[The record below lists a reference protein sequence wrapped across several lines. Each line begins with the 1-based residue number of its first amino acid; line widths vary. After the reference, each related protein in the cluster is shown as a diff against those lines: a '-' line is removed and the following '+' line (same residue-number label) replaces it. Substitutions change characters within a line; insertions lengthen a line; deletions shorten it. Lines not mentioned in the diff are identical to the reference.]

1 MAPIETTYS
10 THALI
15 ELLGISQQAIGKRAK
30 REGWQSL
37 PRAGRGGGN
46 LWVVSSMSA
55 EIRDRLASALLRAG
69 RAGTTEDGAAC
80 PAGQLPLTP
89 DGASGGLRAANGSA
103 PAGHAADAFPTLP
116 PCNDRERAAVTARLA
131 FCAEVERLTPLVGKT
146 RAVSHL
152 VNLSRLGELDERL
165 TALLPQALP
174 RMRQP
179 RLSERTL
186 WRWCGD
192 LDGGGAAALTPRMR
206 REYPLPAWGGE
217 LLDCYQKPQHPSVA
231 LAHAEL
237 CRAMRARGE
246 EPPSIHA
253 CYRLLN
259 KMSRPERE
267 AGRATG
273 NALLRLRPHQRCDT
287 SELWPTDIYTADGT
301 TFDAEVLHPGH
312 GQPFKPEITAVLDV
326 ATRRCV
332 GVSIA
337 LAESASGV
345 LDAVRMACLGY
356 GVPAFFYSDNGPGY
370 VNRLLLDDRSGMF
383 PRLGITPVNAIPG
396 RPQGKG
402 LMERAVG
409 TLWVRAAQGLES
421 YGGALMDRD
430 AAKRNFKLSRA
441 AIRQGKRAV
450 LPTWDD
456 FKAHIAARIREYNAA
471 PHRGLPR
478 YRDAQGR
485 LRHYSPEEYWQTFT
499 ARGFTPVRVPRD
511 MEAEMFMPAEKRVTR
526 NGWLQFY
533 SGRYFAPELADFH
546 GEAVEVR
553 YDIWDDSRVWCWT
566 FDGRRIGEARRDGNT
581 RPYIERTRLEA
592 AREKRAQAQVRRLE
606 NRLQTIAPGA
616 SISLPPVDDAPVIDA
631 AVVPPVPE
639 DRPLPSESATH
650 DAARPVFMTTYD
662 RFRWLMAHDDRQTDA
677 DRAWLAVYRQ
687 GEEYADLRDL
697 YAAQGFA

>member
-1 MAPIETTYS
+1 MAVLKDYYTTR
-10 THALI
+10 
-15 ELLGISQQAIGKRAK
+15 ELAQMLGLTERAIQMRAK
-30 REGWQSL
+30 REGWQSIQ
-37 PRAGRGGGN
+37 RKERGGGKC
-46 LWVVSSMSA
+46 WHASSTPKA
-55 EIRDRLASALLRAG
+55 TRDLIASALLRQPAVP
-69 RAGTTEDGAAC
+69 AASPAETPVCAHIDSNACAPIGADRNG
-80 PAGQLPLTP
+80 PAL
-89 DGASGGLRAANGSA
+89 S
-103 PAGHAADAFPTLP
+103 
-116 PCNDRERAAVTARLA
+116 DRERAIVTARLA
-131 FCAEVERLTPLVGKT
+131 FCRELDRIVPLVGKKA
-146 RAVSHL
+146 AVEHL
-152 VNLSRLGELDERL
+152 VTSSRLGRL
-165 TALLPQALP
+165 APVLMEQLAAAFARRRGDCLTT
-174 RMRQP
+174 
-179 RLSERTL
+179 RTL
-186 WRWCGD
+186 YRWYAEY
-192 LDGGGAAALTPRMR
+192 LAGGEAALAPQRATTKA
-206 REYPLPAWGGE
+206 PAWADEFLG
-217 LLDCYQKPQHPSVA
+217 LYQKPQHPSVVMAHQA
-231 LAHAEL
+231 L
-237 CRAMRARGE
+237 CQAMRARGE

-273 NALLRLRPHQRCDT
+273 NALLRLRPHQRRDT

-370 VNRLLLDDRSGMF
+370 VNRLLLDDRTGMF

-409 TLWVRAAQGLES
+409 TLWVRAAQGLAS

-441 AIRQGKRAV
+441 AIRQGKRAA
-450 LPTWDD
+450 LPTWDE

-485 LRHYSPEEYWQTFT
+485 LRHYSPDEYWQTFT
-499 ARGFTPVRVPRD
+499 ARGFTPVRVPQD

-592 AREKRAQAQVRRLE
+592 AREKRARAQVRRLE